1 MDALRLQ
8 EQHEFALSKGG
19 RTIILFLLFCI
30 GLYNLTHMG
39 LPGLAVVCLI
49 PLIGIFMYVCLE
61 RKMVLFYVLL
71 FANYFVSFASRSGFL
86 PIPISAVNEML
97 EVLLLILAMLDTKD
111 TYPSW
116 LINAMSLGVIV
127 WVLFTCIEIFNTTC
141 GIPGLAGFWF
151 TGIRL
156 MTFQIVYATVV
167 VTLYISSPKMVKRFV
182 FIWAVFSIFSA
193 FWVWKQQT
201 FGFTDGEK
209 RFLVQAAK
217 THILNGLIRYFSV
230 FTDAANYGCHMAA
243 ATGAFGIIAINIKTR
258 KLKIFYFVTC
268 LLCCW
273 AMFATGT
280 RTSIF
285 CLIAGIGVYVVLSK
299 SVKIAVPVGIL
310 LLCIYIFLAFTMI
323 GNGNSTIRRMR
334 SAFNKDDASL
344 GVREI
349 NKNTLRKYMKDL
361 PWGVGIGVE
370 YTDLSTNNPI
380 RYILM
385 IPPDSEYV
393 YIWVRTGQIGLI
405 MFIISTLIIFCGG
418 AYNVLF
424 RIRDPELRG
433 ISAAFTCAFLAI
445 HLGGYANQILL
456 QYPNVIIFYGGMALA
471 NAMPMLEAEARK
483 RGELPAEDNPYNLLR
498 EE

>member
-1 MDALRLQ
+1 MEALRL
-8 EQHEFALSKGG
+8 EDNGAAFGKGG

-39 LPGLAVVCLI
+39 LPGLAVVCLL
-49 PLIGIFMYVCLE
+49 PVIGVFLYLCLQ
-61 RKMVLFYVLL
+61 RKMFLFYVLL
-71 FANYFVSFASRSGFL
+71 VANYFVSFASRSGFL

-97 EVLLLILAMLDTKD
+97 EVLLLILAMIDTKD

-116 LINAMSLGVIV
+116 LINTMSLGVLV
-127 WVLFTCIEIFNTTC
+127 WVIFTCVEIFNTQC
-141 GIPGLAGFWF
+141 GIPGLAGFWY
-151 TGIRL
+151 TGVRL
-156 MTFQIVYATVV
+156 MTFQIVYATIV
-167 VTLYISSPKMVKRFV
+167 VTLYITSPKMVKRFV
-182 FIWAVFSIFSA
+182 FIWAIFSIISA

-201 FGFTDGEK
+201 FGFTEGEK
-209 RFLVQAAK
+209 RFLVKAAK

-243 ATGAFGIIAINIKTR
+243 ATAAFGIISIYIKTR
-258 KLKIFYFVTC
+258 KLKIFYIVTC

-280 RTSIF
+280 RTAIF
-285 CLIAGIGVYVVLSK
+285 CLIAGIGIYIFLSK
-299 SVKIAVPVGIL
+299 SAKMAVPVGL
-310 LLCIYIFLAFTMI
+310 LLLFIYMFLAFTKI
-323 GNGNSTIRRMR
+323 ANGNATIRRMR
-334 SAFNKDDASL
+334 SAFNKEDASL

-370 YTDLSTNNPI
+370 YTDLSTNNQN

-393 YIWVRTGQIGLI
+393 YIWVRTGKIGLI
-405 MFIISTLIIFCGG
+405 VFIISTLIMFCGA

-424 RIRDPELRG
+424 RIRDPEMRG
-433 ISAAFTCAFLAI
+433 ISAAFTCAFVAI

-456 QYPNVIIFYGGMALA
+456 QYPNVIIFYGGLALA
-471 NAMPMLEAEARK
+471 NVMPMLEREARK
-483 RGELPAEDNPYNLLR
+483 RGELPTEEEKYNLIR